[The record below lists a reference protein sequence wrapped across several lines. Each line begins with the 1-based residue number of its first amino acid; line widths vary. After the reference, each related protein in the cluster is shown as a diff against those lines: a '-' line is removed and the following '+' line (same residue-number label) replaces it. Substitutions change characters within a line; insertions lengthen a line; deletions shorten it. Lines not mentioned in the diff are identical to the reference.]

1 MKPNYISNGF
11 HLPYNPNLKEK
22 ARELRKNMTFSEKKL
37 WNEFLKKLEV
47 PVLRQ
52 RPILDFIVDFYIAS
66 SKLIIEIDG
75 ESHFTE
81 DGKEYDQ
88 DRTEK
93 LESLGLTVIRFTN
106 REAIENFDG
115 VCKRILEKIN
125 KNSS

>member
-1 MKPNYISNGF
+1 M
-11 HLPYNPNLKEK
+11 PYNPNLKEK